1 MLTQHDIE
9 MMKNDVM
16 GILGS
21 WGLFATI
28 LIPKPEEEQPNFN
41 SMMREYTGEIEYD
54 ILDNVPVER
63 LEVVNEYHNDRNH
76 IKAGTK
82 TESSILYKF
91 PVEFNG
97 EPLKIK
103 PDMIFMFNGNTE
115 DKYHINT
122 IRERIGETI
131 VDVDL
136 IVGGTDSGW

>member
-1 MLTQHDIE
+1 MLTQHDLD

-16 GILGS
+16 GILKS
-21 WGLFATI
+21 WGMFATI
-28 LIPKPEEEQPNFN
+28 LIPKSEEEQSNFN
-41 SMMREYTGEIEYD
+41 PLMREYTGEIEYD
-54 ILDNVPVER
+54 ILENVPVER
-63 LEVVNEYHNDRNH
+63 LEVVNEYHSNVGH

-91 PVEFNG
+91 PAELDG
-97 EPLKIK
+97 EPLTIK
-103 PDMIFMFNGNTE
+103 HNMIFMFNGDTE
-115 DKYHINT
+115 NRYHINT